1 MSLYDCSSSL
11 HALQTSE
18 ELRHYANVQDE
29 EPQSQQEVLE
39 PEPEPSLMSKSMG
52 VTFVNVGLLGTLVQ
66 TLHGVTDDQRVHA
79 HAEYT
84 VAEEQTEHTG
94 KVVSDL
100 ATDQTQHSEIASGSR
115 HHRSTIHN
123 SDNRLLLA
131 TEGLSNKMA
140 GNGSEIQIQRELIC
154 SLSAEIEHMRDHIE
168 SLQGRLAENN
178 KIREALHELQR
189 KEDSFKKQMKS
200 MASELAH
207 YKAVIKEQ
215 DIENKNLKRAK
226 EDLHHVLIESEKLLC
241 EKNKVIVKQEKEIS
255 YNHKTIEELHNR
267 TNELKQTL
275 SDLRQQLD
283 LREEEIIISGP
294 SDEYSIEPEI
304 NEQPERVEESS
315 PPSNPAETVQMN
327 ETSRWHCYAV
337 GTLVGVG
344 FGITIVAIFACA
356 ITVN

>member
-1 MSLYDCSSSL
+1 MSLYDCSSSI

-18 ELRHYANVQDE
+18 EVRHYATTQEE
-29 EPQSQQEVLE
+29 EPQSQQELLE
-39 PEPEPSLMSKSMG
+39 HEPSLTSKSVG

-79 HAEYT
+79 QAEYT
-84 VAEEQTEHTG
+84 VAEELTEHTR
-94 KVVSDL
+94 KVVCDR
-100 ATDQTQHSEIASGSR
+100 ATDETQHSETASGSR
-115 HHRSTIHN
+115 HHRSSVHN
-123 SDNRLLLA
+123 SYNHLWLVPEDS
-131 TEGLSNKMA
+131 SNKVA
-140 GNGSEIQIQRELIC
+140 VNGSEIHIQRELIC
-154 SLSAEIEHMRDHIE
+154 SLSAEVEYMRDHIE

-189 KEDSFKKQMKS
+189 KEDNFRKQMKS

-207 YKAVIKEQ
+207 YKAFIKER

-226 EDLHHVLIESEKLLC
+226 EDLQHVLMESEKLLC
-241 EKNKVIVKQEKEIS
+241 EKNEVIVKQEKEIT

-283 LREEEIIISGP
+283 LQEEEMIITGAL
-294 SDEYSIEPEI
+294 DEYSIEPET
-304 NEQPERVEESS
+304 NEQPERVEENG
-315 PPSNPAETVQMN
+315 PPRNPAENIQLN
-327 ETSRWHCYAV
+327 ETNRWHCYAV

-344 FGITIVAIFACA
+344 FGITIMAIFACA
-356 ITVN
+356 ISV